1 MAQTSAPRRIL
12 GFGSFEVDLASGE
25 LRREGL
31 KVKLQDQPLRLLV
44 LLLEHAGEVVTR
56 EELRNRLW
64 PADTFVDFDHSLN
77 TAVRKLREALGDSA
91 EAPRYVETLA
101 RRGYRFAV
109 PVRDPE
115 APAPPALS
123 ADAEVPA
130 PATHAAARGLSSPPR
145 VVAIAGVL
153 GAAALVA
160 AYWMGARP
168 GPRTQPG
175 RRLTLAV
182 LPFDNL
188 SGDAD
193 QEYLSD
199 GLTEEMITQLARL
212 QPDRLRVTARSS
224 TWKYKRADRDID
236 RLRQELG
243 ADYILEGS
251 LRRAGERVRVAVQL
265 IQAVDQTHAWAQTYE
280 RDIGDVLV
288 LQSEIARAVAGAI
301 ALTLTPDAHA
311 RLARAR
317 SVRAESYQDYLRGRY
332 FFWKRTEAALR
343 QALGYFQ
350 RAIAADPDYAP
361 AYSGLADCYSSLGSS
376 ASVGGLPP
384 RQAMPEAKAAAVKA
398 LQIDG
403 TLAEA
408 HNSLAYVHLIYD
420 WDLAA
425 SEKEFR
431 RAIELDPDF
440 TTAHHWYSHTLLV
453 LGRTEES
460 LAESQRAL
468 ELEPLHLVINLHLG
482 WHYYYSRQY
491 DQAIEQA
498 HKALELD
505 PAFPQAQ
512 RFVAWAY
519 LQKGMRQEAIT
530 SLRAAL
536 RQLGRNPTVEGD
548 LGHALAVAG
557 RRDEALAVLEGLRQL
572 SSTRY
577 VSPYS
582 VALVHAGLG
591 DRDQAFAWL
600 DKAYADRSDYMPYLK
615 LEPMLDGLRSDPR
628 FAALVRRVGLPN

>member
-1 MAQTSAPRRIL
+1 MAQLATQRRIL
-12 GFGSFEVDLASGE
+12 CFGSFEVDLASGE
-25 LRREGL
+25 LRRQGR
-31 KVKLQDQPLRLLV
+31 KIRLQDQPFRLLA
-44 LLLEHAGEVVTR
+44 LLLERAGEVVTR
-56 EELRNRLW
+56 EELRDKLW

-91 EAPRYVETLA
+91 ETPRYIETLA
-101 RRGYRFAV
+101 KRGYRFVAPVTEPGPTAQPGPSTGAQV
-109 PVRDPE
+109 PSL
-115 APAPPALS
+115 PPANRARL
-123 ADAEVPA
+123 PA
-130 PATHAAARGLSSPPR
+130 SARGALV
-145 VVAIAGVL
+145 VVAVVCTT
-153 GAAALVA
+153 ALVT
-160 AYWMGARP
+160 YWAPRRP
-168 GPRTQPG
+168 GPRTRPG

-188 SGDAD
+188 SGDLN

-224 TWKYKRADRDID
+224 TSKYKRAAGDIG

-243 ADYILEGS
+243 ADYVLEGS
-251 LRRAGERVRVAVQL
+251 LRRAGERVRVTVQL
-265 IQAVDQTHAWAQTYE
+265 IQAVDQTHVWAQTYD
-280 RDIGDVLV
+280 RDLRDVLV
-288 LQSEIARAVAGAI
+288 LQSEIARAVAAAT
-301 ALTLTPDAHA
+301 ALSLTPDAHA

-317 SVRAESYQDYLRGRY
+317 PVHAESHLDYLRGRY
-332 FFWKRTEAALR
+332 FFWNRRSEAGVR

-350 RAIAADPDYAP
+350 RSIAADPDYAP
-361 AYSGLADCYSSLGSS
+361 AYSGLADCYMSLGASS
-376 ASVGGLPP
+376 VVGGLPP
-384 RQAMPEAKAAAVKA
+384 RQAMPEAKAAALRA
-398 LQIDG
+398 LQIDP

-408 HNSLAYVHLIYD
+408 HNSLANVHLLYD

-440 TTAHHWYSHTLLV
+440 TTAHHWYSHTLMV

-468 ELEPLHLVINLHLG
+468 ELEPMHLVINGHLG
-482 WHYYYSRQY
+482 WHYYYARQY
-491 DQAIEQA
+491 DQAIEQYR
-498 HKALELD
+498 KTLELD
-505 PAFPQAQ
+505 PAPLFQ
-512 RFVAWAY
+512 RYAAWAY
-519 LQKGMRQEAIT
+519 LQRGKHREAID
-530 SLRAAL
+530 AL
-536 RQLGRNPTVEGD
+536 RVALGAGRNPPVEGE

-557 RRDEALAVLEGLRQL
+557 RRAEALAVLEGLRQL
-572 SSTRY
+572 SATRY

-600 DKAYADRSDYMPYLK
+600 DKAYDERSDYMPYLK

-628 FAALVRRVGLPN
+628 FDALVRRVGLLR

>member
-1 MAQTSAPRRIL
+1 MAQLATTPRRIFC
-12 GFGSFEVDLASGE
+12 FGSYEVDLGSRE
-25 LRREGL
+25 LRRQGL
-31 KVKLQDQPLRLLV
+31 KISLQDQPFRLLA
-44 LLLEHAGEVVTR
+44 LLLERAGEVVTR
-56 EELRNRLW
+56 EELRDKLW

-77 TAVRKLREALGDSA
+77 TAVKKLREALGDSA
-91 EAPRYVETLA
+91 ETPRYIETLA
-101 RRGYRFAV
+101 RRGYRFVA
-109 PVRDPE
+109 PLKE
-115 APAPPALS
+115 AGPSLPPPTTAHLPAS
-123 ADAEVPA
+123 
-130 PATHAAARGLSSPPR
+130 ARGAL
-145 VVAIAGVL
+145 VVAAVL
-153 GAAALVA
+153 SITALVT
-160 AYWMGARP
+160 YWVARRP
-168 GPRTQPG
+168 GPRTPPG
-175 RRLTLAV
+175 QRLTLAV

-188 SGDAD
+188 SGDAN

-224 TWKYKRADRDID
+224 TSKYKRAAGDIG
-236 RLRQELG
+236 RIRQELG
-243 ADYILEGS
+243 ADYVLEGS
-251 LRRAGERVRVAVQL
+251 LRRAGERVRVTVQL
-265 IQAVDQTHAWAQTYE
+265 IQAVDQTHVWAQTYD
-280 RDIGDVLV
+280 RDLRDVLV
-288 LQSEIARAVAGAI
+288 LQSEIARAVAAAT

-317 SVRAESYQDYLRGRY
+317 PVHAESHLDYLRGRY
-332 FFWKRTEAALR
+332 FFWNRRSEAGTR
-343 QALGYFQ
+343 QALEYFQ
-350 RAIAADPDYAP
+350 RSIAADPDYAL
-361 AYSGLADCYSSLGSS
+361 AYSGLADCYSSLGASS
-376 ASVGGLPP
+376 GVGGLPP
-384 RQAMPEAKAAAVKA
+384 REAMPEAKAAALRA
-398 LQIDG
+398 LQIDP

-408 HNSLAYVHLIYD
+408 HNSLAEVHLLYD

-431 RAIELDPDF
+431 RAIELDPDY

-453 LGRTEES
+453 LGRREES
-460 LAESQRAL
+460 LAESKRAL

-512 RFVAWAY
+512 RFVAWSY
-519 LQKGMRQEAIT
+519 LQRGRHREAIAA
-530 SLRAAL
+530 LRAAL
-536 RQLGRNPTVEGD
+536 SAVGRNPTVEGE

-557 RRDEALAVLEGLRQL
+557 RRAEALAVLEGLRQL

-591 DRDQAFAWL
+591 DRDQALAWL
-600 DKAYADRSDYMPYLK
+600 DKAYVDRSDYMPYLK